1 MADDLT
7 PPAAEPTPP
16 PVPTPPPAPPTTP
29 WYQGKADQDLT
40 NHLVHHGWDRDDPVT
55 AAMKAAQS
63 HRALMQHFGLSPSAR
78 GDLMMVQPNDPE
90 SIAKVYEKLGV
101 PKDPKEYDFST
112 VKFADGSE
120 LDDKF
125 VDFVRGQA
133 AALHMNKNDALALA
147 QSLTKFADADES
159 SDLAETT
166 AVLQE
171 QKAELA
177 KNWGANYEANMFVA
191 KNTALKLGVTPEA
204 VSALENAIGYNQVM
218 EMFRTIG
225 TKIGEDAFIRGNSPT
240 GGGIMTRTE
249 AVAKKAELMSDQAW
263 RARYLGGG
271 KAELRE
277 MMGLSAIIS
286 GGDVPK
292 VA

>member
-1 MADDLT
+1 
-7 PPAAEPTPP
+7 
-16 PVPTPPPAPPTTP
+16 
-29 WYQGKADQDLT
+29 
-40 NHLVHHGWDRDDPVT
+40 
-55 AAMKAAQS
+55 
-63 HRALMQHFGLSPSAR
+63 
-78 GDLMMVQPNDPE
+78 VQPNDPE